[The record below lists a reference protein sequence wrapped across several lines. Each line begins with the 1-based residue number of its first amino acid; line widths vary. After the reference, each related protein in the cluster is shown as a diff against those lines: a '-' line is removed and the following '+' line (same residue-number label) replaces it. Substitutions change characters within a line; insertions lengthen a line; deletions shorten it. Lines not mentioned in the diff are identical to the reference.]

1 MDAKGIGL
9 EAVVREKYENGKIR
23 TDSDVIE
30 LAEEYGTGY
39 RQISRILDRL
49 KTEGTPCEGCGH
61 IGERFCGNYDSI
73 CRRCS
78 KVVKTKDCFEPEDIG
93 ADT

>member
-1 MDAKGIGL
+1 MDTRNTGL

-23 TDSDVIE
+23 TDSDIID
-30 LAEEYGTGY
+30 LAEEYRTGY

-49 KTEGTPCEGCGH
+49 KTEGTPCEGCRH
-61 IGERFCGNYDSI
+61 IGERFCGNYGSI
-73 CRRCS
+73 CNRCCR
-78 KVVKTKDCFEPEDIG
+78 VVKTKDCFEPEDIG

>member
-9 EAVVREKYENGKIR
+9 EAVVREKYENGEIR

-78 KVVKTKDCFEPEDIG
+78 KVVKTKDCFELEDIG